1 MATVQPTLPQSAVAP
16 STFQSRRLRLHSRPH
31 TSRSTQQA
39 TTALARSV
47 PTSTTRTALI
57 ASRHRRHTYSST
69 ATHLHLLS
77 PRESLVPASHATFSV
92 ARRIH
97 GPRWYHEWC
106 GPEEDGDCGQERTG
120 AAAILRVAC
129 SVQSCA
135 VSCSCAPSTFSS
147 WQVIEAGVKVGE
159 NKAPAVFADIQKGG
173 ANLKKTETNDKS
185 APVIEAGAKISP
197 LV

>member
-1 MATVQPTLPQSAVAP
+1 MWIVQSARTIKTWRCAVLSVRSATVRCCPLHLSQSP
-16 STFQSRRLRLHSRPH
+16 SCDCISRPH

-77 PRESLVPASHATFSV
+77 PRDSLVPASHATFSV

-106 GPEEDGDCGQERTG
+106 GPEEDGDRGQERAG
-120 AAAILRVAC
+120 APAILRVAC
-129 SVQSCA
+129 GVQACA
-135 VSCSCAPSTFSS
+135 IGHSCSGAPSMRSYR
-147 WQVIEAGVKVGE
+147 GR
-159 NKAPAVFADIQKGG
+159 
-173 ANLKKTETNDKS
+173 
-185 APVIEAGAKISP
+185 
-197 LV
+197 